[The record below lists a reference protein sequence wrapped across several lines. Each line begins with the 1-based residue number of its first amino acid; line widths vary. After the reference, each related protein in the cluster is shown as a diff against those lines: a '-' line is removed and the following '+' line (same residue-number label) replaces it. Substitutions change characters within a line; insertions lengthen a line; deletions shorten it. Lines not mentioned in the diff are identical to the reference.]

1 MATLNAAEKI
11 RYWDAEPVDITA
23 CEQECFLLSYPENA
37 DIVNVDTKSI
47 IPLMMEVFCQL
58 FKNEKGEVVKVD
70 TLRYGDTLYITG
82 YTDKEYREVI
92 ASGNVKPYFRIEDSN
107 DESDILRLTFPVDC
121 FDKNN
126 VLLEITNKNK
136 YKAILDGIKDTARRA
151 LRDYI
156 ITTGGNPDEVKI

>member
-1 MATLNAAEKI
+1 
-11 RYWDAEPVDITA
+11 
-23 CEQECFLLSYPENA
+23 
-37 DIVNVDTKSI
+37 
-47 IPLMMEVFCQL
+47 MMEVFCQL

-70 TLRYGDTLYITG
+70 TLRYDDTLYITG